1 MDFCHRRCS
10 LGAIENDSVVP
21 IATKNQSNSFFS
33 EEGIWLYWGI
43 IKIGGGVYVDITAN
57 PSVSTNGLRISERVC
72 STIFFSLSLYNPLS
86 DGVTLSSSIRGQ
98 LKLLG
103 NLLPSLVIAAEK
115 AYSAFWLGDGK
126 RREEGVGRRVIN
138 AAGPVQYSLCF
149 LFVLC
154 PEPGHIKS
162 VGGCVRQ
169 KKTGG

>member
-1 MDFCHRRCS
+1 MLTSRPTLPYQQTGYAYRNVF
-10 LGAIENDSVVP
+10 VP
-21 IATKNQSNSFFS
+21 RFFF
-33 EEGIWLYWGI
+33 L
-43 IKIGGGVYVDITAN
+43 
-57 PSVSTNGLRISERVC
+57 
-72 STIFFSLSLYNPLS
+72 SLSLYNPLS
-86 DGVTLSSSIRGQ
+86 DGVTLSSSIRRQ